1 MKDSKT
7 PIKDAK
13 FEPVVEKQ
21 TKENQN
27 ESESLFAKGLAFGKK
42 AVNYVGQKI
51 TNSVHWVATNTD
63 WLVPS
68 ILMGAPIVL
77 GGLAAIGGKNN
88 PSTYDPEMNEYLNLD
103 HKLTNQE
110 LVQANKLRREEGI
123 TKAEALN
130 EMGVLRYEKKR
141 K

>member
-1 MKDSKT
+1 MKDSKGT
-7 PIKDAK
+7 PIKEAK
-13 FEPVVEKQ
+13 YTPVDKESKE
-21 TKENQN
+21 ENQN
-27 ESESLFAKGLAFGKK
+27 ESLFSKGIAFGKK

-51 TNSVHWVATNTD
+51 TDGVHWVSKNTD

-77 GGLAAIGGKNN
+77 GGLAAIGGDKH
-88 PSTYDPEMNEYLNLD
+88 PSTYDPYMNEYLNLD

-110 LVQANKLRREEGI
+110 LVQANKIMREEDVS
-123 TKAEALN
+123 KAEALN
-130 EMGVLRYEKKR
+130 EMGVLKYEKKR